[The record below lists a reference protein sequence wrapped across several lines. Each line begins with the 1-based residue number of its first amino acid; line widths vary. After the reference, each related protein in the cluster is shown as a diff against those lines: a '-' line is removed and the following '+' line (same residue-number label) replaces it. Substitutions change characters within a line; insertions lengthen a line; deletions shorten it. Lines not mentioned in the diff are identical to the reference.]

1 MCHRSHC
8 SLFPSHE
15 PFAQILPI
23 YLNWFLPLQFRSNHP
38 CQGRP
43 VWWCPV
49 ATVDAA
55 DDQPRRVPRIPPSK
69 YVPETHP
76 SRVEGSGGTPNSR
89 RSKTCRPQTAS
100 SQISDAHHLQSQWV
114 LARTSRLDNGC
125 HDPWDGV
132 NGFSWS
138 GSSETKVRGLLLMQ
152 ASISWRVVSNSA
164 RVKQFPPTV
173 FLRADFTDLTS
184 LSHHPPH
191 QGELGAMNRHSGV
204 RGPNWPRILSGA
216 ATNPLALSG

>member
-55 DDQPRRVPRIPPSK
+55 DDQPRRAPRIPPSK
-69 YVPETHP
+69 YVLETHP
-76 SRVEGSGGTPNSR
+76 SRLEGSGGTPNSR
-89 RSKTCRPQTAS
+89 RPKTCRPQTAS
-100 SQISDAHHLQSQWV
+100 GQISDAHHLQSQWV
-114 LARTSRLDNGC
+114 LAQTSRLGNGR
-125 HDPWDGV
+125 HDPTGNGMVSKAFLDPDHPKQRWGV
-132 NGFSWS
+132 CYWC
-138 GSSETKVRGLLLMQ
+138 KL
-152 ASISWRVVSNSA
+152 
-164 RVKQFPPTV
+164 QF
-173 FLRADFTDLTS
+173 
-184 LSHHPPH
+184 H
-191 QGELGAMNRHSGV
+191 GELSPTQLAPSSSRPLFSLELISGIWQVFPTTLPTKASWV
-204 RGPNWPRILSGA
+204 RWIA
-216 ATNPLALSG
+216 I

>member
-23 YLNWFLPLQFRSNHP
+23 YLNWFLPPQFGSNHP

-49 ATVDAA
+49 ATVDGA

-114 LARTSRLDNGC
+114 LARTSRLGNGR
-125 HDPWDGV
+125 HDPTGNGMVSKAFLDPDHRKQRWGV
-132 NGFSWS
+132 CYYASFNFMESCLQL
-138 GSSETKVRGLLLMQ
+138 SSRQ
-152 ASISWRVVSNSA
+152 AVPTHC
-164 RVKQFPPTV
+164 FP
-173 FLRADFTDLTS
+173 
-184 LSHHPPH
+184 
-191 QGELGAMNRHSGV
+191 
-204 RGPNWPRILSGA
+204 
-216 ATNPLALSG
+216 